1 MKPQLQ
7 RILAVLGLILICA
20 SIVLWLA
27 GLFSGAA
34 KALLLNISLYCFL
47 GAAAILLFI
56 RFRRSQD
63 GNNGDEPKKNP
74 RPGGIERL

>member
-20 SIVLWLA
+20 SIVLMLV

-34 KALLLNISLYCFL
+34 KALLLNISLCCFL

-56 RFRRSQD
+56 RFQRDQD
-63 GNNGDEPKKNP
+63 RKDGDESRENSAKP
-74 RPGGIERL
+74 

>member
-1 MKPQLQ
+1 MKPQHQ

-20 SIVLWLA
+20 SIVLMLV
-27 GLFSGAA
+27 GLFFGAA

-56 RFRRSQD
+56 RFQRGQD
-63 GNNGDEPKKNP
+63 GNDGDESKENP
-74 RPGGIERL
+74 SKP